1 MVTTETRPIYTYTGH
16 PLVDVGASV
25 IAAFNHRR
33 SVEEVTE
40 QDVAEIV
47 RFITQHYFRD
57 PLKGFLTT
65 VFPNSAYANPT
76 MGEDRKR
83 EVAADVLATSPL
95 SEAEGQERCS
105 FCGQAAK
112 RRFRQHVPLVTGEG
126 TVNFTPRGQAGLPVC
141 PACLVAIQACVLGT
155 LKCQGRLLLAH
166 SDDPTLTLRIAAAF
180 LAKNQA
186 ILSIPSSG
194 KYPESKY
201 PGTILMDALQTS
213 QQSQASSTIRPSLTA
228 YHLTNYGTSANVDI
242 YHLPCELL
250 AFVNAAQA
258 SPPVREG
265 WQYAVRQGW
274 RMGLVS
280 AKGKPAEEPAE
291 YRVGEHRNQLYED
304 LFDLAGDRAR
314 LSRFVRRH
322 LSWRTPDA
330 LARAPNG
337 PTVPD
342 AWPLTE
348 VFLRMVLLMEKA
360 RVDVLR
366 KLGERFAGYV
376 VEQNDRRF
384 FDRLWRE
391 SERYYQLRNHILRA
405 SHAQV
410 KRGEAPLISFDE
422 FLLAFEEGEEI
433 ARADWSLARDLL
445 LIRMMDE
452 LHARGWLR
460 EHGAE
465 LPDAPEEATEVDE

>member
-1 MVTTETRPIYTYTGH
+1 MSTETRPIYTHTGH

-25 IAAFNHRR
+25 IAAFNRR
-33 SVEEVTE
+33 RNVEEVTE
-40 QDVAEIV
+40 QDLVEIV
-47 RFITQHYFRD
+47 QYITQHYFRE
-57 PLKGFLTT
+57 PLRGFLTT

-76 MGEDRKR
+76 MGEERKR
-83 EVAADVLATSPL
+83 DIVADVLSTSPL
-95 SEAEGQERCS
+95 PAAEGPERCP

-126 TVNFTPRGQAGLPVC
+126 AVNFTPGGQAGLPVC
-141 PACLVAIQACVLGT
+141 ARCLVAIQACVLGT

-166 SDDPTLTLRIAAAF
+166 SDDPELTLRIVAGF
-180 LAKNQA
+180 LAKNQR

-201 PGTILMDALQTS
+201 PGTILMEALMNAQTGQEAIRS
-213 QQSQASSTIRPSLTA
+213 RPSLTA
-228 YHLTNYGTSANVDI
+228 YHLTNYGTSANVDV
-242 YHLPCELL
+242 YHLPSEVL
-250 AFVNAAQA
+250 AFVSAAQA
-258 SPPVREG
+258 SSPVRDG

-274 RMGLVS
+274 RLGLPP
-280 AKGKPAEEPAE
+280 AKGKPADEPTE
-291 YRVGEHRNQLYED
+291 YKVGEHRNQLYED
-304 LFDLAGDRAR
+304 LFGLTKDLASLG
-314 LSRFVRRH
+314 RFIRRH
-322 LSWRTPDA
+322 LSWRIPDA
-330 LARAPNG
+330 LARAPDG
-337 PTVPD
+337 PPGPD

-360 RVDVLR
+360 RVEVLR
-366 KLGERFAGYV
+366 TLGERFAGYV
-376 VEQNDRRF
+376 VEQNDKRF

-391 SERYYQLRNHILRA
+391 SGRYHLLRSHLLRA

-422 FLLAFEEGEEI
+422 FLLAFEDGEEV

-452 LHARGWLR
+452 LHARGWLQ
-460 EHGAE
+460 EHAAE
-465 LPDAPEEATEVDE
+465 LADAPDEATESED